1 MNASCKATLLVIS
14 LMICS
19 SIQYVVYPLELKTT
33 SERMEQFG
41 GGSLEEQCG
50 SITFEDMFIYD
61 NAIFQV
67 LVQEDWKSAQ
77 VDARAWINWSLA
89 DDIRTDLDSYLEG
102 YVPSGGDGWLSS
114 DEIDAVTIIAAD
126 CLEYSLTR
134 IGLRDGPPHRGG
146 TGVDWKNTTWEN
158 DGMVVGHYN
167 GVPPRHSQIRNCD
180 SFSQEGCMEIPVSP
194 SIERDCDTGANSSL
208 GLDECRIELWLNA
221 TMSIEGISDP
231 NDFTLAFNTSNM
243 SNGRIEFTFPTIPE
257 LRLDMWEECEGR
269 FVGPDEDNPGTGTS
283 PIRGSCIGDGSA
295 NYELKT
301 NEDGSLTYS
310 LESNFS
316 RGEWPLGEDIFAD
329 FTTSSFPLDSPP
341 VWTESAPN
349 DGVWIPVSG
358 EGQTKIASW
367 SEIST
372 WFDDDAA
379 VSSLEITCMS
389 DEAGGTLL
397 SQSIDGSIWAN
408 IQGIVEVSCMALDAS
423 GQSTTNRTFVFG
435 VPLYVSPCDC
445 TLEDSHPITL
455 GPSEGWTNLTTEIG
469 FYQGGEP
476 RNVVTMTLLDETTVQ
491 LSSTGMVPGPVEVW
505 IKAYSDP
512 RYVMQAIYDLSIFKE
527 STPPQIIF
535 SSHTWEGSELK
546 VSGQYSDPD
555 GEAVSFTAEVS
566 ELDSQAFSIAPSSGN
581 SWELLWYD
589 PDLSQLSGDLELVV
603 TGCDASGKCS
613 TERYVIDADSFPSQ
627 SEVRDDNAEQK
638 DESVPSAGV
647 ITLSASILGA
657 MLLGRR
663 VK

>member
-1 MNASCKATLLVIS
+1 MGRFVHVLLIFIFIFPFS
-14 LMICS
+14 PIYP
-19 SIQYVVYPLELKTT
+19 IQEPLNQENTK
-33 SERMEQFG
+33 MYQFG
-41 GGSLEEQCG
+41 GGSLEDQCS

-67 LVQEDWKSAQ
+67 VVQEDWKSAQ

-134 IGLRDGPPHRGG
+134 IGMRDGPPHRGG
-146 TGVDWKNTTWEN
+146 IGVDWKNTTWEN

-180 SFSQEGCMEIPVSP
+180 TFSQEGCVEIPVSP
-194 SIERDCDTGANSSL
+194 SIERDCDTGVNSSL

-269 FVGPDEDNPGTGTS
+269 FVGPDEDNPANGTS

-295 NYELKT
+295 NYELRT
-301 NEDGSLTYS
+301 NQDGSLTYS
-310 LESNFS
+310 LESKFS
-316 RGEWPLGEDIFAD
+316 RNEWPLGEDIFAD
-329 FTTSSFPLDSPP
+329 FTTSPIPLDSPP
-341 VWTESAPN
+341 LWTESAPN
-349 DGVWIPVSG
+349 DGVWIPVRE
-358 EGQTKIASW
+358 EGQIKIASW
-367 SEIST
+367 GELST

-379 VSSLEITCMS
+379 VSSLEIRCMT
-389 DEAGGTLL
+389 DEAEGKLL
-397 SQSIDGSIWAN
+397 SQSIDGSLWAN
-408 IQGIVEVSCMALDAS
+408 IQGIVEVSCLAIDAS

-445 TLEDSHPITL
+445 TLEDPHSITL
-455 GPSEGWTNLTTEIG
+455 RPSEGWANITAEIG
-469 FYQGGEP
+469 FYQDEEP
-476 RNVVTMTLLDETTVQ
+476 RNVITMSLSEETTIQ
-491 LSSTGMVPGPVEVW
+491 LSSTGMVPGPVGVW

-512 RYVMQAIYDLSIFKE
+512 RYVIQEIFDLSIFKE

-535 SSHTWEGSELK
+535 SSHMWEGSELK

-555 GEAVSFTAEVS
+555 GEAVFFTAEVTG
-566 ELDSQAFSIAPSSGN
+566 LDSQVASISPSNGN
-581 SWELLWYD
+581 SWELVLYD
-589 PDLSQLSGDLELVV
+589 LDFSKLSGDLEIVV
-603 TGCDASGKCS
+603 TGCDASDKCS
-613 TERYVIDADSFPSQ
+613 TERYVIDTDSIPSQ
-627 SEVRDDNAEQK
+627 SEGIGNDNEQK

-663 VK
+663 DK